1 MFNHGYV
8 GCTWYIV
15 TKMHFILFFSYCSS
29 YSQCNVRNHAV
40 HFSFYSFILTLSKE
54 KYKPRKRFVGFVHG
68 VFKLITKRSNERNLN
83 FGNKLNMYVSSDSS
97 RELVFATD

>member
-1 MFNHGYV
+1 M
-8 GCTWYIV
+8 
-15 TKMHFILFFSYCSS
+15 
-29 YSQCNVRNHAV
+29 CNVRNHAV